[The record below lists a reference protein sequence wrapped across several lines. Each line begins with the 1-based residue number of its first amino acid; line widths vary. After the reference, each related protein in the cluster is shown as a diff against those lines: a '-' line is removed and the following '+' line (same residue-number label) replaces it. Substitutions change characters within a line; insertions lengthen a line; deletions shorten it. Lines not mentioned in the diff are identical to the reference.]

1 MQGPGAPPPGMPAG
15 PGYGPGYAP
24 AAWRPPALQ
33 PGIIPLRPLNVGEI
47 LDGAFRAVRANPT
60 VMFGLSLLV
69 ITVMVAVQAVLVWYV
84 GGLVSGEVATWLD
97 EASGSGLDPASTT
110 ELADTFSAGI
120 ANLATTPLVSLA
132 TTLLTG
138 LLIVS
143 VSRSVLGRTV
153 SVGEVLRSRQVWAVV
168 GFTVLQAIAVLLA
181 VALLLA
187 PLVVAA
193 LAEQWAAAGVLG
205 VVGGLAAV
213 VVLLWFAVRTL
224 LVPAA
229 LMLEGRAFWRTVAR
243 AWRLTRGS
251 YWRLLGIWLLTQII
265 VGFVAYIIQVPV
277 QLVVTFAFQEAVP
290 TSFGAIAATSVG
302 QILGYTV
309 STTFTAAVV
318 ALLYIDTRMR
328 REGLDIELARSA
340 QQPA

>member
-1 MQGPGAPPPGMPAG
+1 M
-15 PGYGPGYAP
+15 PGYGYAP

-47 LDGAFRAVRANPT
+47 LDGSFRAVRANPT

-69 ITVMVAVQAVLVWYV
+69 ITVMVAIQAVLVWYI
-84 GGLVSGEVATWLD
+84 GGIVTGEIAAWLD
-97 EASGSGLDPASTT
+97 EQAAPGLDPAATGDTVDLLGSSV
-110 ELADTFSAGI
+110 ADALTAPLI
-120 ANLATTPLVSLA
+120 AIATTV
-132 TTLLTG
+132 LTG

-153 SVGEVLRSRQVWAVV
+153 SVSEVLRSRKVWAVI
-168 GFTVLQAIAVLLA
+168 GFTFLQTVTVLLA
-181 VALLLA
+181 AALVLVPVVLL
-187 PLVVAA
+187 A
-193 LAEQWAAAGVLG
+193 LAESFVGAALIGL
-205 VVGGLAAV
+205 VGGL
-213 VVLLWFAVRTL
+213 VLLVASFWFLIRTL

-229 LMLEGRAFWRTVAR
+229 LMLEGRTFWRTVAR

-251 YWRLLGIWLLTQII
+251 FWRLLGIWLLTQII
-265 VGFVAYIIQVPV
+265 VGFVAYIIQFPV
-277 QLVVTFAFQEAVP
+277 SLVVTFAFQEPVP

-302 QILGYTV
+302 RILGYTI
-309 STTFTAAVV
+309 STTFSAAVV

-328 REGLDIELARSA
+328 REGLDIELTRAA